1 MPRLILSSLAA
12 FLLASGITTAAPL
25 KTIKVGPSP
34 ESVCRG
40 WGGKLYVTI
49 INGDKP
55 GDGEVVEVDGESVKP
70 FAKGL
75 SDPKGIVFVGDQ
87 LITSD
92 GTMMWKIAQDGT
104 ATKLVEAK
112 DFPAPVEF
120 LNDVAVAEDGKSV
133 YVTEMSSPG
142 PMFDPSGERKLWD
155 LDSEQA
161 KTLPVK
167 GCVYRVS
174 LDGKVQQVV
183 PPGNVALRFP
193 NGVTVG
199 QGAGNNQLY
208 VGDFF
213 TGQVHVH
220 KDGKLQS
227 VVSGVRGVDGLTVT
241 PDAIYISSWNQGK
254 VWKFDRKTQQLKVL
268 HEGLTTAAD
277 FFYDEAHQQLIVP
290 DMLAGTLVFL
300 PVK

>member
-12 FLLASGITTAAPL
+12 LFFASGIASAESL
-25 KTIKVGPSP
+25 KTIKVGQSP

-49 INGDKP
+49 INGDQP
-55 GDGEVVEVDGESVKP
+55 GDGEVVQVDGESVKP

-75 SDPKGIVFVGDQ
+75 SDPKGIVFVGDY
-87 LITSD
+87 LVTSD
-92 GTMMWKIAQDGT
+92 VTSLWKIAQDGT
-104 ATKLVEAK
+104 ATRLVEAK
-112 DFPAPVEF
+112 HFPAPIEF

-133 YVTEMSSPG
+133 YVTEMGSPG
-142 PMFDPSGERKLWD
+142 AMFDPSGERKLWD

-161 KTLPVK
+161 KSLPAK
-167 GCVYRVS
+167 GCVYQVS
-174 LDGKVQQVV
+174 LDGQVKQV
-183 PPGNVALRFP
+183 IPPGNVAIRFP
-193 NGVTVG
+193 NGVT
-199 QGAGNNQLY
+199 ASDNELY

-213 TGQVHVH
+213 TGQVHVL

-268 HEGLTTAAD
+268 NESLTTAAD